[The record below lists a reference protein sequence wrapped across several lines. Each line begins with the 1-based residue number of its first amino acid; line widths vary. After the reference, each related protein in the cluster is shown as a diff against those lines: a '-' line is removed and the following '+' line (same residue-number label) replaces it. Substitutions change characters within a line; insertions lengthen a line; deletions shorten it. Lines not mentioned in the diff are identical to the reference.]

1 MSDLSQEPPLSP
13 AALGRRLMRG
23 HDRATLATALADGG
37 WPYGSLVLVACD
49 LDGSP
54 LLLLSALAEH
64 AKNVAREPR
73 ASLLFDGTIGL
84 DDPLTGARVTVLGEI
99 ATVADEAARARFLR
113 RHPSARVYAD
123 FKDFA
128 LYRMRVRRA
137 HLVAGFGRIHW
148 IDGGDLLVPRD
159 LRAWSA
165 GSEAAL
171 LEQLT
176 SEYSSILDLCA
187 NRLGGAA
194 GTGWRLTGID
204 PEGADCRRDGAVARL
219 HFAAVAPDLA
229 RARQAFAA
237 LAQLA
242 QGRTAEG

>member
-1 MSDLSQEPPLSP
+1 MSDHPEDPPPSP
-13 AALGRRLMRG
+13 AARARRLLRR
-23 HDRATLATALADGG
+23 HDRAMLATALAEGG

-64 AKNVAREPR
+64 AKNLALEPR
-73 ASLLFDGTIGL
+73 ASLLFDGTAGL

-99 ATVADEAARARFLR
+99 APVADEAPRARFLR
-113 RHPSARVYAD
+113 RHPAAQAYAG

-128 LYRMRVRRA
+128 LYRMHIARA

-148 IDGGDLLVPRD
+148 IDGSELRSRIDLERWP
-159 LRAWSA
+159 A

-171 LEQLT
+171 IEQLT
-176 SEYSSILDLCA
+176 SKYSPILDFCV
-187 NRLGGAA
+187 NRLAGVA
-194 GTGWRLTGID
+194 GTGWQLTGID
-204 PEGADCRRDGAVARL
+204 PEGADFRRGGTVARL
-219 HFAAVAPDLA
+219 DFAAAVTDPAS
-229 RARQAFAA
+229 ARQAFAA

-242 QGRTAEG
+242 QKRVIES